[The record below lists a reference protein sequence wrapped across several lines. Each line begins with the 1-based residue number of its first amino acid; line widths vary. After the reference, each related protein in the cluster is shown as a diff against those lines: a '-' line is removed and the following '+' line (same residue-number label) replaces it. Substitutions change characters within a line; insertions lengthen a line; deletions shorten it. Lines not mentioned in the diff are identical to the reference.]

1 MPIKETYVRARV
13 DKRLKKESELIF
25 SELGLSTP
33 EAIRLFLHQVKLH
46 RGLPFKIILREDNSD
61 ILLPVSMRQSAL
73 EAVYE
78 D

>member
-46 RGLPFKIILREDNSD
+46 RGLPFKVSLREDNSD
-61 ILLPVSMRQSAL
+61 ILLPVAMRQSAL